1 MTTKGSETLR
11 RGTRVMTADGPGVV
25 IGRDTRRNTNGGP
38 GVRQLVVELAD
49 KKVRHYNTNSVQ
61 RAK

>member
-1 MTTKGSETLR
+1 MNERTPEGR
-11 RGTRVMTADGPGVV
+11 IIV
-25 IGRDTRRNTNGGP
+25 IGRDTRRNNNGGP